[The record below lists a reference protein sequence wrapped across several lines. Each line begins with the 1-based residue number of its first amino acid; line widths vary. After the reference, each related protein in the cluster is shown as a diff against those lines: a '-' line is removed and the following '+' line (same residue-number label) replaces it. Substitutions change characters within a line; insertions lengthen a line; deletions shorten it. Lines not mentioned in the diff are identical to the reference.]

1 MTRRTRLACTAL
13 GVLLAGP
20 ALWLRMTGDLPA
32 SLPVFRL
39 PRR

>member
-1 MTRRTRLACTAL
+1 MTRRTRLLCLAL
-13 GVLLAGP
+13 GGILVAP
-20 ALWLRMTGDLPA
+20 AMYLRIQGVSPA